1 MGLNLLGGGFDARE
15 FLAVII
21 PGQVH
26 PAHKVIAFTGCV
38 LKPGLGLGQGV
49 FPKGK
54 IVFGNKCRAVFRI
67 DLNHVVILPLSGTA
81 AAAACSFFECII
93 GRGKVKGKSPKRR

>member
-1 MGLNLLGGGFDARE
+1 MDLSGGGFDTRE

-21 PGQVH
+21 LGQMH
-26 PAHKVIAFTGCV
+26 PADKIIARAGGV
-38 LKPGLGLGQGV
+38 LEPCLSLGQGA
-49 FPKGK
+49 FPGGTK
-54 IVFGNKCRAVFRI
+54 ICGDKCRAVFRI